1 MPTGFGGEGELSF
14 SSAANEESHIH
25 ELQHA
30 FVLFLST
37 LIAVLEY
44 SWDQS
49 VFWPPCFLLDAHQV
63 MNTQLAITQHL
74 I

>member
-1 MPTGFGGEGELSF
+1 MPTGYQGEGRLSI
-14 SSAANEESHIH
+14 SPAANEESHIH
-25 ELQHA
+25 ELQPA
-30 FVLFLST
+30 SVLFLSA
-37 LIAVLEY
+37 LIAVLEH

-63 MNTQLAITQHL
+63 MYTQLAITQHL